1 MFLQSLLDF
10 FLYII
15 VLIVDSKTFMISDM
29 INMQASMVEEINQ
42 RIEKVSNVIQSI
54 KSTARK
60 TELIGIEL

>member
-1 MFLQSLLDF
+1 
-10 FLYII
+10 
-15 VLIVDSKTFMISDM
+15 MISDM

-60 TELIGIEL
+60 KELTGIEL